1 MTQNPSPEPQP
12 QDTPGTYTPATPTAP
27 ETAVATGKAN
37 GTGTLSGTRKTA
49 EPRVTRAGMIWV
61 AVATALVVLVL
72 LIVFILQNQEAVQVK
87 FFGLEGTV
95 ALGVA
100 LFIAAVAGG
109 VLVAVAGAARI
120 LQLRAAARRR

>member
-1 MTQNPSPEPQP
+1 
-12 QDTPGTYTPATPTAP
+12 
-27 ETAVATGKAN
+27 
-37 GTGTLSGTRKTA
+37 
-49 EPRVTRAGMIWV
+49 MIWV

-87 FFGLEGTV
+87 FLGLEGTV